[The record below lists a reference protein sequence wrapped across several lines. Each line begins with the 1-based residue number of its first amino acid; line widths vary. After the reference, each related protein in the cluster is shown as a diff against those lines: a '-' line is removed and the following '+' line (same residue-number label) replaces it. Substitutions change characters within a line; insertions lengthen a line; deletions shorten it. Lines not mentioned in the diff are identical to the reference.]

1 MKYFQIYAWT
11 DCPFCSS
18 ACSML
23 SERGEQFMFSCLDN
37 SEQLLNYYKTKYNW
51 ETVPLIILR
60 HTDSD
65 EEMLIGGFSDLQEY
79 FRSTEQQDN

>member
-1 MKYFQIYAWT
+1 MKYFQIYAWS
-11 DCPFCSS
+11 DCPFH
-18 ACSML
+18 
-23 SERGEQFMFSCLDN
+23 
-37 SEQLLNYYKTKYNW
+37 YKTKYNW

-65 EEMLIGGFSDLQEY
+65 EETLIGGFSDLQKY